1 MAQRAGCRPGDWAG
15 KNSEEQCI
23 MVGGLRLWPHAV
35 VYTLWGLVTSQLGNF
50 YNESITGV
58 QLGA

>member
-1 MAQRAGCRPGDWAG
+1 
-15 KNSEEQCI
+15 